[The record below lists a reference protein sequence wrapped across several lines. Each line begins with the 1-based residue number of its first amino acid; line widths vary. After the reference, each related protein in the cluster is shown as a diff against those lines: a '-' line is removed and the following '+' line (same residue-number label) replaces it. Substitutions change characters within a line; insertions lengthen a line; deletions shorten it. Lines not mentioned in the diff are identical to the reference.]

1 MKIIKRSEFNKIDK
15 PTIFGEYIKS
25 PNERY
30 TSLMLEFIKLG
41 NGKENVG
48 QSLLDGYI
56 DILAGTKP
64 YETVTEIR
72 KETFDRP
79 YKPVVKE
86 LEGNNDVM
94 VFDDKDVEHLLE
106 TLMTAFP
113 EQATNVAYR
122 LGIARQHEDL
132 D

>member
-1 MKIIKRSEFNKIDK
+1 MKIVKRSEFNKINK
-15 PTIFGEYIKS
+15 PMIFGEYIRS
-25 PNERY
+25 PNERH

-56 DILAGTKP
+56 DTLAGTDA
-64 YETVTEIR
+64 YVTVTEIR

-113 EQATNVAYR
+113 EQATKIAYR